1 MFYLIWLLYGFQA
14 KCNKT
19 NAVTFGEYSQAWD
32 FRATAVGL
40 LEVDVY
46 SNTSKDPDAGN
57 QSPPLNLRIN
67 QVCCPPSVPCV
78 VCASTLCVLLSESA
92 GHCEQALVPYPCMH

>member
-1 MFYLIWLLYGFQA
+1 MSTVQHVKLIAAAGQFWTAVTFQA
-14 KCNKT
+14 NCNQT

-32 FRATAVGL
+32 FRGTAVGQ

-46 SNTSKDPDAGN
+46 SNTSKDPNAGN

-67 QVCCPPSVPCV
+67 QVCCLHS
-78 VCASTLCVLLSESA
+78 
-92 GHCEQALVPYPCMH
+92 

>member
-1 MFYLIWLLYGFQA
+1 MLSLIAAAGQFWTAVTFQA
-14 KCNKT
+14 NCNQT

-32 FRATAVGL
+32 FRGTAVGQ

-46 SNTSKDPDAGN
+46 SNTSKDPNAGN

-67 QVCCPPSVPCV
+67 QVCCLHS
-78 VCASTLCVLLSESA
+78 
-92 GHCEQALVPYPCMH
+92 